1 MSSDGPESSPSQQR
15 PRLDRITG
23 SVEGMVGTRLC
34 WAVAL
39 LVTFAAAL
47 VAKSEHAVGDG
58 FDGFVQSLS
67 ACKTRTQGDGKRLVC
82 VTAEV
87 QMP

>member
-1 MSSDGPESSPSQQR
+1 MA
-15 PRLDRITG
+15 
-23 SVEGMVGTRLC
+23 GTRLC
-34 WAVAL
+34 WAVVL
-39 LVTFAAAL
+39 LVIFVAAL

-67 ACKTRTQGDGKRLVC
+67 ACKMRTQGDGERLVC

-87 QMP
+87 ARTCKCPNCTVCPFMT